1 MMELNGRLAVRVGI
15 LLPLG
20 MHDLRHTSQI
30 GVEQHSAGAFLA
42 LDETLLL
49 FGQTCLA
56 TLLLQDNKV
65 TTHLRPCILREE
77 IVGQTDCRDKAGMAH
92 QPLPYRLVR
101 WSVHN
106 SLRGDERQHATLTEH
121 IHPLDEKVIVQGHA
135 GDLSG
140 RFCRLAENGV
150 EDGHI
155 SERDV
160 AADHIEKTIEFGFD
174 FLEAPDA
181 YLVFGM
187 QGREHLSRKN
197 VFFKTEGRMP
207 FSCNGIKRAD
217 ELAHSRR
224 RVKDTFGDDA
234 CLP

>member
-1 MMELNGRLAVRVGI
+1 MEQDGGLAVRVGI
-15 LLPLG
+15 LLPFG
-20 MHDLRHTSQI
+20 MHDLRHASQI
-30 GVEQHSAGAFLA
+30 GVEQHSTGAFLA

-65 TTHLRPCILREE
+65 TAHFRPRILREE
-77 IVGQTDCRDKAGMAH
+77 IIRKTDCRDKSGMVH

-101 WSVHN
+101 RGVHN
-106 SLRGDERQHATLTEH
+106 SLRGNECQHTAFTEH

-140 RFCRLAENGV
+140 RFGRLAENRV

-155 SERDV
+155 SERNV
-160 AADHIEKTIEFGFD
+160 AADHIEITSELGFD
-174 FLEAPDA
+174 FLEASDA

-187 QGREHLSRKN
+187 QSGEHLSRKD
-197 VFFKTEGRMP
+197 VFLETESRMP
-207 FSCNGIKRAD
+207 FGCNAVKRAD
-217 ELAHSRR
+217 ELAHSR
-224 RVKDTFGDDA
+224 
-234 CLP
+234 

>member
-1 MMELNGRLAVRVGI
+1 MEQNGRLAVKVGI

-30 GVEQHSAGAFLA
+30 GIEQHSAGAFLA
-42 LDETLLL
+42 LDETLFL
-49 FGQTCLA
+49 FGQTCLFA
-56 TLLLQDNKV
+56 LLLQDDKV
-65 TTHLRPCILREE
+65 TAHFRSCIFREE
-77 IVGQTDCRDKAGMAH
+77 IVGQTDCRDKSGMVH

-101 WSVHN
+101 RGVHN

-121 IHPLDEKVIVQGHA
+121 IHSLDEKVIVQGHA

-140 RFCRLAENGV
+140 RFVCLAENRV

-155 SERDV
+155 SERNV
-160 AADHIEKTIEFGFD
+160 AADHIEITSELGFD
-174 FLEAPDA
+174 FLEASDA

-187 QGREHLSRKN
+187 QSGEHLSRKD
-197 VFFKTEGRMP
+197 VFLKTEGRMP
-207 FSCNGIKRAD
+207 FGCNAVKRAD
-217 ELAHSRR
+217 ELAHSCR
-224 RVKDTFGDDA
+224 RVKDALGDDA